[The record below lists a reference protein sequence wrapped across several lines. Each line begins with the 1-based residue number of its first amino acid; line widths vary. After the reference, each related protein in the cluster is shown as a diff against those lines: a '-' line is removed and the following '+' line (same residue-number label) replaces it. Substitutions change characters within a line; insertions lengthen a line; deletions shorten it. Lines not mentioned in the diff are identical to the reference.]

1 VDQRATKGSI
11 PAARRIH
18 PQTSDQKEEKKK
30 ENKKEENNA
39 DKEKTDLNHVIVEH
53 PNRPTNI

>member
-18 PQTSDQKEEKKK
+18 PHVASERRKEERKQKRRK
-30 ENKKEENNA
+30 QRRQRKDGSGTDIINN
-39 DKEKTDLNHVIVEH
+39 
-53 PNRPTNI
+53 